1 MKIDVLTIDNKKS
14 SVIDLDNTV
23 FGAEVRADI
32 LHRMIT
38 WQLAK
43 KRSGNRKTQE
53 RSEVTGSRAK
63 IVRQK
68 GSGGARHGDRKV
80 SQFRGGGVAHG
91 PRVRSHNHKLPR
103 KVRNFAMRC
112 ALSAKAKEGN
122 LLILNELNCKTEKTK
137 ILKNDLKKLPIGKSV
152 LFVPGEKLDSN
163 FVKAINN
170 IPLHDILPIQGANVY
185 DILRKETLVLTKES
199 AESLTDRLTTKETS
213 NKSKNLSSLKDSQK
227 EAAPKKAAPK
237 KATSKKASPKKATS
251 KKASPKKDNMKKEK
265 K

>member
-14 SVIDLDNTV
+14 SVMDLDNSV
-23 FGAEVRADI
+23 FGTEVRADI
-32 LHRMIT
+32 LHRMVN

-43 KRSGNRKTQE
+43 KRSGSRKTQE

-91 PRVRSHNHKLPR
+91 PRVRSHAHKLPR
-103 KVRNFAMRC
+103 KVRNLAMRC
-112 ALSAKAKEGN
+112 ALSAKVKEGK
-122 LLILNELNCKTEKTK
+122 LLILNEINCKSEKTQ
-137 ILKNDLKKLPIGKSV
+137 ILKKDLKKLPIGKSV
-152 LFVPGEKLDSN
+152 LFVSGEKLDNN
-163 FVKAINN
+163 FAKAINN
-170 IPLHDILPIQGANVY
+170 IPLHDVLPIQGANVY

-199 AESLTDRLTTKETS
+199 AESLTNRLSTKELI
-213 NKSKNLSSLKDSQK
+213 NKD
-227 EAAPKKAAPK
+227 KKAAEPK
-237 KATSKKASPKKATS
+237 IVETKKKASTQKKTVTPKVVNKKKTS
-251 KKASPKKDNMKKEK
+251 KEEK